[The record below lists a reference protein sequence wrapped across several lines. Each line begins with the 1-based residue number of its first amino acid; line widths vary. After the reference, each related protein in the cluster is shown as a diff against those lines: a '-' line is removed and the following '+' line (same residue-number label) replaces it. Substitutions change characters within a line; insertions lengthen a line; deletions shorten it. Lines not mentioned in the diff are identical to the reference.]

1 MPAPVILVFLPLP
14 EKMNVPVPESVV
26 PLPLSQSPNTY
37 RVVAPLNVI
46 GKVRALISMLGRD
59 MFPTFKIVAPEF
71 KPVFSKT
78 AVSCGNG
85 KLLLFAVPPLVR
97 AHDDDVLMVPPATL
111 FQYTV
116 FGVSKVMPE
125 LPPQSPSR
133 VPVTFPPDTAAP
145 AMIMFIK
152 SKSAGAETAAHVSV
166 IGLLK
171 KPDCS
176 SPEHNMA
183 LVLAVLDAVKSR
195 VPVMV

>member
-1 MPAPVILVFLPLP
+1 
-14 EKMNVPVPESVV
+14 MNVPVPESVV

-37 RVVAPLNVI
+37 PEPLNVI
-46 GKVRALISMLGRD
+46 GKGRALISMLGREL
-59 MFPTFKIVAPEF
+59 FATVKIVAPEF

-78 AVSCGNG
+78 PMSCGNG
-85 KLLLFAVPPLVR
+85 KLLLSAVPPLVR
-97 AHDDDVLMVPPATL
+97 AHADDVLMVPPAAR

-152 SKSAGAETAAHVSV
+152 SKSDGAETAAHVSV
-166 IGLLK
+166 TGLLK
-171 KPDCS
+171 KPFVS

-183 LVLAVLDAVKSR
+183 RVLAVLDALKVR